1 VYSAVDG
8 SDWFGFEHVNPM
20 EGVPPE
26 ILLVPLIGH
35 THGHAGVAV
44 QSSQGWKL
52 LAGDAYFFHGEMD
65 LDRPWCTPGLRFYQ
79 FMLEKDRK
87 ARLQN
92 QARLRELRRHHGGE
106 VELFCSHDVA
116 EFERCAARP
125 AGVPAEAL
133 AAPSSARA
141 QRSASAQNGTARRGM
156 LAS

>member
-1 VYSAVDG
+1 M
-8 SDWFGFEHVNPM
+8 NPLT
-20 EGVPPE
+20 GVPPE

-44 QSSQGWKL
+44 QDSSGWKL
-52 LAGDAYFFHGEMD
+52 LAGDAYFFHAELD

-79 FMLEKDRK
+79 FMMEKDRK

-92 QARLRELRRHHGGE
+92 QARLRELRRRQGQH
-106 VELFCSHDVA
+106 VEIFCSHDVA
-116 EFERCAARP
+116 EFERCSSRP

-133 AAPSSARA
+133 AASAAARA
-141 QRSASAQNGTARRGM
+141 HPPAASAQNGSARRGL